1 MGWVGE
7 GRTHVGPDGHD
18 EDHGNRQR
26 VVEDGVA
33 TDLAE
38 AVAVV
43 EGDGSGLAELG
54 VDGVGVA
61 RDAIDVGG
69 GNLDDVAVLHEDLVH
84 AVGLEAGDDAGSLSA
99 KPPLKKKGESGRRR
113 GNSREGLAG
122 VDGLALAVEVGVA
135 EAVRVVVAAVGVAVA
150 GEPVVRVGATALVLN
165 ADVVFVAVV
174 AGVGGEG
181 EGVRVGLPDVDLGT
195 AGAHATDTGTVVG
208 VRGLPALNV
217 ALWRLLVPCL
227 ERGLREGEGEGCG
240 QENSPCR

>member
-1 MGWVGE
+1 MGE

-99 KPPLKKKGESGRRR
+99 KPPLKK
-113 GNSREGLAG
+113 RENL
-122 VDGLALAVEVGVA
+122 
-135 EAVRVVVAAVGVAVA
+135 
-150 GEPVVRVGATALVLN
+150 
-165 ADVVFVAVV
+165 
-174 AGVGGEG
+174 GEG
-181 EGVRVGLPDVDLGT
+181 EETHVKG
-195 AGAHATDTGTVVG
+195 
-208 VRGLPALNV
+208 
-217 ALWRLLVPCL
+217 LLVSTVLPL
-227 ERGLREGEGEGCG
+227 
-240 QENSPCR
+240 P